1 MILTGLVYSLPEVVE
16 VSLILAVDDEVN
28 ILELLKFNLSK
39 EGYHVLGTTSG
50 RDAVKVAE
58 EKKPDLIILDIML
71 PEMDGYDVLRIL
83 KANHATASIPV
94 IMLSAKGEVI
104 DKVLGLELGADD
116 YIAKPFSP
124 REVVARVK
132 VHLRR
137 RVSVSGQALE
147 EVKNEINVNGLV
159 IKPEKYEAVLGGK
172 RLELTPKEFELLHLL
187 AVNPGRV
194 FTRDVLL
201 ERIWG
206 YDSIR
211 ETRTVDVHIRYLR
224 QKIERDPGHPEYI
237 ETVRGVGYRFRE
249 TS

>member
-1 MILTGLVYSLPEVVE
+1 MP
-16 VSLILAVDDEVN
+16 LILAVDDEAN
-28 ILELLKFNLSK
+28 ILQLLKFNLSK
-39 EGYHVLGTTSG
+39 EGYQVIGVTNG
-50 RDAVKVAE
+50 RDAIKVAGE
-58 EKKPDLIILDIML
+58 EKPALIILDIML
-71 PEMDGYDVLRIL
+71 PEMDGYDVLRTL
-83 KANHATASIPV
+83 KANRDTAAIPV
-94 IMLSAKGEVI
+94 IMLSAKGEVL

-116 YIAKPFSP
+116 YITKPFSP

-137 RVSVSGQALE
+137 KSPLNGREQE
-147 EVKNEINVNGLV
+147 EARNEIQIGHLI
-159 IKPEKYEAVLGGK
+159 IKPEKYEAVMDGI

-194 FTRDVLL
+194 FTRDILL

-206 YDSIR
+206 YDCVR

-224 QKIERDPGHPEYI
+224 QKIEKDPGIPEYI

-249 TS
+249 IS